1 MGASKDKVFSR
12 NPDRPA
18 ARGPTGLVNLPRRI
32 SRAAPP
38 GSGGSGKDRVGGPD
52 TCLHRVRED
61 QQEKAPISL
70 PGRPASRLPPARLAR
85 FVPADPPPEASKRND
100 RSRAAPPYQPPN
112 RGQKAGVSPVAD
124 ST

>member
-18 ARGPTGLVNLPRRI
+18 ARGPRGWVNLPRRI

-52 TCLHRVRED
+52 TCFGPVRIVVR
-61 QQEKAPISL
+61 K
-70 PGRPASRLPPARLAR
+70 RRAR

-100 RSRAAPPYQPPN
+100 RSRAARPYQPPN
-112 RGQKAGVSPVAD
+112 RGQ
-124 ST
+124 